1 MMSDDI
7 ADALDLVPMQ
17 PEQATL
23 TPINQVI
30 KVEMVKGN
38 TEFDTAKGGI
48 ENVIKIGTEAMNDL
62 IDLAKLSQDPRSY
75 RVLTELLGAMTSA
88 NKELAEIK
96 AREVEVR
103 LKEDKGDKP
112 DTVNNNLL
120 VTTPELLEMLKR
132 KGITSDS

>member
-1 MMSDDI
+1 
-7 ADALDLVPMQ
+7 
-17 PEQATL
+17 
-23 TPINQVI
+23 
-30 KVEMVKGN
+30 
-38 TEFDTAKGGI
+38 
-48 ENVIKIGTEAMNDL
+48 MNDL